1 MVSLSIMGMTGWV
14 NPFFMAVRRPGTLS
28 VARRRSAGA
37 FFVGTPAL
45 VRHPFWLLMQRTPLG
60 LDVPLI
66 HNAQSQAHQ
75 ENNLN
80 KINWLKFYH
89 ISGGVWNRLWNS
101 SPPSD
106 PVLSRCRSSCRAWTR
121 LIPFRTAMHAWRL
134 YHFGPL
140 DSAHTMRL
148 VILGATVTALGL
160 QSMLS
165 SFFLRMLRRHRR

>member
-14 NPFFMAVRRPGTLS
+14 NPFFLAVRRPGTLS

-45 VRHPFWLLMQRTPLG
+45 VRHPFWLLMQRTLLD
-60 LDVPLI
+60 LDVPLL
-66 HNAQSQAHQ
+66 HHAQSQDHQ
-75 ENNLN
+75 ENTLN
-80 KINWLKFYH
+80 KIQGLKFCH
-89 ISGGVWNRLWNS
+89 TSGGVWNRLWNS

-121 LIPFRTAMHAWRL
+121 LIPVRAALHAWRL

-140 DSAHTMRL
+140 DSAHTMHL
-148 VILGATVTALGL
+148 VIPGAIVTAPGF

-165 SFFLRMLRRHRR
+165 SFFLRMLRRPR